1 MRLTMTLTIT
11 CLFVFCLAGLPWEQP
26 VRAIRLV
33 EQPNHSSE
41 TVRARAIVSGPNGIS
56 GEVLFYKG
64 LVLVVQHRRRGR
76 RQSISE
82 TFLNRAF

>member
-26 VRAIRLV
+26 VRAVRLV
-33 EQPNHSSE
+33 EQPNYSS

-56 GEVLFYKG
+56 GEVLFFKG
-64 LVLVVQHRRRGR
+64 LVLVVQHRRREH
-76 RQSISE
+76 RQSIS
-82 TFLNRAF
+82 